1 MWPKAKD
8 NLQDVSKER
17 EGKVKPSFKSWK
29 NRRKMV
35 SETEL
40 WKLEGD
46 NKSLIAFSKSF
57 LFFRFSWGRVD
68 LSILKTLYIKW
79 DNNV

>member
-1 MWPKAKD
+1 
-8 NLQDVSKER
+8 
-17 EGKVKPSFKSWK
+17 
-29 NRRKMV
+29 MV

-46 NKSLIAFSKSF
+46 NKSLLAFSKSF
-57 LFFRFSWGRVD
+57 LFFRFSWGGVD
-68 LSILKTLYIKW
+68 LSILKTLYIKG

>member
-1 MWPKAKD
+1 
-8 NLQDVSKER
+8 
-17 EGKVKPSFKSWK
+17 
-29 NRRKMV
+29 MV

-46 NKSLIAFSKSF
+46 NKSLLAFSKSF

-68 LSILKTLYIKW
+68 LSILKTLYIKG
-79 DNNV
+79 DNNVYTTATNIIYEHFILEASGPGPRGLTVRTKSGH

>member
-1 MWPKAKD
+1 
-8 NLQDVSKER
+8 
-17 EGKVKPSFKSWK
+17 
-29 NRRKMV
+29 MV

-46 NKSLIAFSKSF
+46 NKSLLAFSKSF

-68 LSILKTLYIKW
+68 LSILKTLYIKG